1 LESHEMWC
9 MGTDSSAV
17 DGVWIEGEV
26 PAAKVDV
33 PTDSLF
39 TAVFCLESAEAE
51 DYGDGKV
58 NVP

>member
-1 LESHEMWC
+1 VY
-9 MGTDSSAV
+9 GTDSSAV

-33 PTDSLF
+33 PTDFL

-51 DYGDGKV
+51 NYGDGKA